1 MKDLNFLQFLIKGI
15 KGWVSKFLFMIF
27 NIKLTFR
34 RNHLTKQD
42 YLLAKKLIRPGD
54 LILVGN
60 FQTLSALF
68 MGKFFTHSLLYIGG
82 GKCVHANARGVQKI
96 LFNKL
101 FDIHDTLM
109 IRRPKIDYNR
119 SEIIIK
125 TISFIKKQVGKP
137 YDFYLE
143 HSNDSYFCTNLIN
156 ESFKRAGFNTGVGI
170 QGEVKQG
177 MLWLIWRI
185 KRVARADDFLRA
197 DFEDIY
203 VSKSLQAKSN
213 KQYIKY
219 FRLSL
224 SRLNIPKN

>member
-1 MKDLNFLQFLIKGI
+1 MRNLNVLQKIIKII
-15 KGWVSKFLFMIF
+15 KKEISKFLFMIF

-34 RNHLTKQD
+34 RNHLTDHD
-42 YLLAKKLIRPGD
+42 YLLAKKLILPGD

-60 FQTLSALF
+60 FQTLSGLF
-68 MGKFFTHSLLYIGG
+68 MGKFFTHSLLYVGG
-82 GKCVHANARGVQKI
+82 GKCVHANAKGVQKI
-96 LFNKL
+96 LFDKL
-101 FDIHDTLM
+101 FKTNDTLM
-109 IRRPKIDYNR
+109 IKRPKIENNR
-119 SEIIIK
+119 SEIIIN

-185 KRVARADDFLRA
+185 KRVARADDFLKA
-197 DFEDIY
+197 NFEDIY

-219 FRLSL
+219 FRFSL